1 MRHLFV
7 SAALLL
13 CASAFAQTTINVTLP
28 GTQGSCTYTTGPVL
42 SNSIPGQLQAT
53 ATSFAGAGCGG
64 GIGGVSFGPAS
75 PLTPSAITLPGTSGT
90 VNFSFQP
97 VNATQ
102 CTGSITGA
110 TGGAFNGST
119 TLCNGAACNS
129 LVSAPA
135 TFTNS
140 STTANAVYNVAV
152 TCTGAGSPATSTAA
166 VTVPFVNQP
175 PPTCTTI
182 PSSVTG
188 QTFTQLTGNQT
199 VFYFGSGAGSGNQIV
214 DVTSFDSFWFSAWP
228 GQRSTQPVPTL
239 PANKYLSMQFKV
251 PAGYFET
258 VPGNT
263 IGEYYV
269 GTSLFVA
276 SISMTISTGCGD
288 FSPSAVSGSTVVAGC
303 YANLAP
309 ASSGMFWRTP
319 TGATCKLQDGQTY
332 YLNFINANIT
342 NVTPT
347 GGTAKSVCATASCTD
362 PLLNGGNF

>member
-7 SAALLL
+7 STALLL
-13 CASAFAQTTINVTLP
+13 CASASAQTTINVTLP

-64 GIGGVSFGPAS
+64 GAGGVSFGPAS

-119 TLCNGAACNS
+119 TLCSGAACNS

-152 TCTGAGSPATSTAA
+152 TCTGAGSP
-166 VTVPFVNQP
+166 
-175 PPTCTTI
+175 
-182 PSSVTG
+182 
-188 QTFTQLTGNQT
+188 
-199 VFYFGSGAGSGNQIV
+199 
-214 DVTSFDSFWFSAWP
+214 
-228 GQRSTQPVPTL
+228 
-239 PANKYLSMQFKV
+239 
-251 PAGYFET
+251 
-258 VPGNT
+258 
-263 IGEYYV
+263 
-269 GTSLFVA
+269 
-276 SISMTISTGCGD
+276 
-288 FSPSAVSGSTVVAGC
+288 
-303 YANLAP
+303 
-309 ASSGMFWRTP
+309 
-319 TGATCKLQDGQTY
+319 
-332 YLNFINANIT
+332 
-342 NVTPT
+342 
-347 GGTAKSVCATASCTD
+347 
-362 PLLNGGNF
+362 